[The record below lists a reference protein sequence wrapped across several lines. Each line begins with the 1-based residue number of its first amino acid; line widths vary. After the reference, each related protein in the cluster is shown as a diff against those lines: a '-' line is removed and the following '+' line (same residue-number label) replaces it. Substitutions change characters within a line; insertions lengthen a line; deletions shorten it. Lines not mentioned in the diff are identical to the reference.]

1 MDILFI
7 LDPFDSLKPQK
18 ETSIAMM
25 RAAEAAGHRVVGCLQ
40 GDISLDQG
48 KVVARMTPLV
58 TTGNDRPWYRAA
70 EPFTAPLSTVDA
82 VIMRKDP
89 PFDMEYV
96 YSTYMLERAVAQG
109 ARVYNNPA
117 AIRDHNEK
125 FSITAYP
132 ELTTDVLVTR
142 DPALLREFVARHG
155 EAVLKL
161 LDGMGGA
168 SIFRARQDDP
178 NLSVILETMNR
189 FGTRTVMAQRYLP
202 DIVKGDKRILLIDGQ
217 VVPHALARIPK
228 AGNMAAG
235 GKPVAQPLSARDRE
249 IAEYLAPKL
258 AAQGLFLVGLDVIG
272 DSLTE
277 INVTSPTGFM
287 EITAQTGFD
296 VPAFFI
302 ERLAARVAADRAA
315 QAAGKPLTGRAAADA
330 VSAAGHGQPG

>member
-7 LDPFDSLKPQK
+7 LDPFDSLKPKK

-25 RAAEAAGHRVVGCLQ
+25 RAAVARGHRVFGCLQ

-48 KVVARMTPLV
+48 KVTARVTPLEL
-58 TTGNDRPWYRAA
+58 TGELSPWYKAGEVRI
-70 EPFTAPLSTVDA
+70 EPLSAFDA
-82 VIMRKDP
+82 VLMRKDP

-96 YSTYMLERAVAQG
+96 YSTYMLERAVEQG

-132 ELTTDVLVTR
+132 QLTTDVMVTR
-142 DPALLREFVARHG
+142 DPARLREFVARHG

-202 DIVKGDKRILLIDGQ
+202 AIAQGDKRILLIDGE
-217 VVPHALARIPK
+217 VVPHALARIPQ
-228 AGNMAAG
+228 AGEARGNMAAG
-235 GKPVAQPLSARDRE
+235 GKPVAQPLSARDEE
-249 IAEYLAPKL
+249 IARYLGPRL
-258 AAQGLFLVGLDVIG
+258 AAKGLFLVGLDVIG

-296 VPAFFI
+296 VPDFFI
-302 ERLAARVAADRAA
+302 AQLEKRVAADR
-315 QAAGKPLTGRAAADA
+315 
-330 VSAAGHGQPG
+330 SAAGA

>member
-7 LDPFDSLKPQK
+7 LDPFDSLKPKK

-25 RAAEAAGHRVVGCLQ
+25 RAAVARGHRVFGCLQ

-48 KVVARMTPLV
+48 KVTARVTPLEL
-58 TTGNDRPWYRAA
+58 TGELSPWYKAA
-70 EPFTAPLSTVDA
+70 EVRTEPLSAFDA
-82 VIMRKDP
+82 VLMRKDP

-96 YSTYMLERAVAQG
+96 YSTYMLERAVEQG

-132 ELTTDVLVTR
+132 QLTTDVMVTR
-142 DPALLREFVARHG
+142 DPARLREFVARHG

-202 DIVKGDKRILLIDGQ
+202 AIAQGDKRILLIDGE
-217 VVPHALARIPK
+217 VVPHALARIPQ
-228 AGNMAAG
+228 AGEARGNMAAG
-235 GKPVAQPLSARDRE
+235 GKPARAWR
-249 IAEYLAPKL
+249 PR
-258 AAQGLFLVGLDVIG
+258 GCSWWVW
-272 DSLTE
+272 T
-277 INVTSPTGFM
+277 
-287 EITAQTGFD
+287 
-296 VPAFFI
+296 
-302 ERLAARVAADRAA
+302 
-315 QAAGKPLTGRAAADA
+315 
-330 VSAAGHGQPG
+330 

>member
-7 LDPFDSLKPQK
+7 LDPFDSLKPKK

-25 RAAEAAGHRVVGCLQ
+25 RAAVARGHRVFGCLQ

-48 KVVARMTPLV
+48 KVTARVTPLEL
-58 TTGNDRPWYRAA
+58 TGELSPWYKAA
-70 EPFTAPLSTVDA
+70 EVRTEPLSAFDA
-82 VIMRKDP
+82 VLMRKDP

-96 YSTYMLERAVAQG
+96 YSTYMLERAVEQG

-132 ELTTDVLVTR
+132 QLTTDVMVTR
-142 DPALLREFVARHG
+142 DPARLREFVARHG

-202 DIVKGDKRILLIDGQ
+202 AIAQGDKRILLIDGE
-217 VVPHALARIPK
+217 VVPHALARIPQ
-228 AGNMAAG
+228 AGEARGNMAAG
-235 GKPVAQPLSARDRE
+235 GKPVAQPLSARDEE
-249 IAEYLAPKL
+249 IARYLGPRL

-296 VPAFFI
+296 VPDFFI
-302 ERLAARVAADRAA
+302 AQLERRVAADR
-315 QAAGKPLTGRAAADA
+315 
-330 VSAAGHGQPG
+330 SAAGA

>member
-7 LDPFDSLKPQK
+7 LDPFDSLKPKK

-25 RAAEAAGHRVVGCLQ
+25 RAAVARGHRVFGCLQ

-48 KVVARMTPLV
+48 KVTARVTPLEL
-58 TTGNDRPWYRAA
+58 TGELSPWYKAGEVRI
-70 EPFTAPLSTVDA
+70 EPLSVFDA
-82 VIMRKDP
+82 VLMRKDP
-89 PFDMEYV
+89 PFEMEYV
-96 YSTYMLERAVAQG
+96 YSTYMLERAVEQG

-132 ELTTDVLVTR
+132 QLTTDVMVTR
-142 DPALLREFVARHG
+142 DPARLREFVARHG

-202 DIVKGDKRILLIDGQ
+202 AIAQGDKRILLIDGE
-217 VVPHALARIPK
+217 VVPHALARIPQ
-228 AGNMAAG
+228 AGEARGNMAAG
-235 GKPVAQPLSARDRE
+235 GKPVAQPLSARDEE
-249 IAEYLAPKL
+249 IARYLGPRL

-287 EITAQTGFD
+287 EITAQL
-296 VPAFFI
+296 
-302 ERLAARVAADRAA
+302 ERRVAADR
-315 QAAGKPLTGRAAADA
+315 
-330 VSAAGHGQPG
+330 SAAGA

>member
-58 TTGNDRPWYRAA
+58 TTGQDKPWYRAA
-70 EPFTAPLSTVDA
+70 EPFTAPLSTVEA

-96 YSTYMLERAVAQG
+96 YSTYMLERAVEQG

-161 LDGMGGA
+161 LDGMGGPP
-168 SIFRARQDDP
+168 F
-178 NLSVILETMNR
+178 SVPV
-189 FGTRTVMAQRYLP
+189 RTTPTSRSFW
-202 DIVKGDKRILLIDGQ
+202 
-217 VVPHALARIPK
+217 
-228 AGNMAAG
+228 
-235 GKPVAQPLSARDRE
+235 KP
-249 IAEYLAPKL
+249 
-258 AAQGLFLVGLDVIG
+258 
-272 DSLTE
+272 
-277 INVTSPTGFM
+277 
-287 EITAQTGFD
+287 
-296 VPAFFI
+296 
-302 ERLAARVAADRAA
+302 
-315 QAAGKPLTGRAAADA
+315 
-330 VSAAGHGQPG
+330 

>member
-58 TTGNDRPWYRAA
+58 TTGQDKPWYRAA

-228 AGNMAAG
+228 AGEARGNMAAG
-235 GKPVAQPLSARDRE
+235 GKPVAQPLSARDEE
-249 IAEYLAPKL
+249 IARYLGPRL
-258 AAQGLFLVGLDVIG
+258 AAKGLFLVGLDVIG

-296 VPAFFI
+296 VPDFFI
-302 ERLAARVAADRAA
+302 AQLEKRVAADR
-315 QAAGKPLTGRAAADA
+315 
-330 VSAAGHGQPG
+330 SAAGA

>member
-7 LDPFDSLKPQK
+7 LDPFDSLKPKK

-25 RAAEAAGHRVVGCLQ
+25 RAAVARGHRVFGCLQ

-48 KVVARMTPLV
+48 KVTARVTPLEL
-58 TTGNDRPWYRAA
+58 TGELSPWYKAA
-70 EPFTAPLSTVDA
+70 EVRTEPLSAFDA
-82 VIMRKDP
+82 VLMRKDP
-89 PFDMEYV
+89 PFDIEYF
-96 YSTYMLERAVAQG
+96 YSTYNLERAVEQG

-132 ELTTDVLVTR
+132 QLTTDVMVTR
-142 DPALLREFVARHG
+142 DPARLREFVARHG

-202 DIVKGDKRILLIDGQ
+202 AIAQGDKRILLIDGE
-217 VVPHALARIPK
+217 VVPHALARIPQ
-228 AGNMAAG
+228 AGEARGNMAAG
-235 GKPVAQPLSARDRE
+235 GKPVAQPLSARDEE
-249 IAEYLAPKL
+249 IARYLGPRL
-258 AAQGLFLVGLDVIG
+258 AAKGLFLVGLDVIG

-296 VPAFFI
+296 VPDFFI
-302 ERLAARVAADRAA
+302 AQLEKRVAADR
-315 QAAGKPLTGRAAADA
+315 
-330 VSAAGHGQPG
+330 SAAGA

>member
-7 LDPFDSLKPQK
+7 LDPFDSLKPKK

-25 RAAEAAGHRVVGCLQ
+25 RAAVARGHRVFGCLQ

-48 KVVARMTPLV
+48 KVTARVTPLEL
-58 TTGNDRPWYRAA
+58 TGELSPWYKAA
-70 EPFTAPLSTVDA
+70 EVRTEPLSAFDA
-82 VIMRKDP
+82 VLMRKDP

-96 YSTYMLERAVAQG
+96 YSTYMLERAVEQG

-132 ELTTDVLVTR
+132 QLTTDVMVTR
-142 DPALLREFVARHG
+142 DPARLREFVARHG

-202 DIVKGDKRILLIDGQ
+202 AIAQGDKRILLIDGE
-217 VVPHALARIPK
+217 VVPHALARIPQ
-228 AGNMAAG
+228 AGEARGNMAAG
-235 GKPVAQPLSARDRE
+235 GKPVAQPLSARDEE
-249 IAEYLAPKL
+249 IARYLGPRL
-258 AAQGLFLVGLDVIG
+258 AAKGLFLVGLDVIG

-296 VPAFFI
+296 VPDFFI
-302 ERLAARVAADRAA
+302 AQLEKRVAADR
-315 QAAGKPLTGRAAADA
+315 
-330 VSAAGHGQPG
+330 SAAGA

>member
-7 LDPFDSLKPQK
+7 LDPFDSLKPKK

-25 RAAEAAGHRVVGCLQ
+25 RAAVARGHRVFGCLQ

-48 KVVARMTPLV
+48 KVTARVTPLEL
-58 TTGNDRPWYRAA
+58 TGELSPWYKAA
-70 EPFTAPLSTVDA
+70 EVRTEPLSAFDA
-82 VIMRKDP
+82 VLMRKDP

-96 YSTYMLERAVAQG
+96 YSTYMLERAVEQG

-132 ELTTDVLVTR
+132 QLTTDVMVTR
-142 DPALLREFVARHG
+142 DPARLREFVARHG

-202 DIVKGDKRILLIDGQ
+202 AIAQGDKRILLIDGE
-217 VVPHALARIPK
+217 VVPHALARIPQ
-228 AGNMAAG
+228 AGEARGNMAAG
-235 GKPVAQPLSARDRE
+235 GKPVAQPLSARDEE
-249 IAEYLAPKL
+249 IARYLGPRL
-258 AAQGLFLVGLDVIG
+258 AAKGLFLVGLDVIG

-296 VPAFFI
+296 VPDFFI
-302 ERLAARVAADRAA
+302 AQLERRVAADR
-315 QAAGKPLTGRAAADA
+315 
-330 VSAAGHGQPG
+330 SAAGA

>member
-7 LDPFDSLKPQK
+7 LDPFDSLKPKK

-25 RAAEAAGHRVVGCLQ
+25 RAAVARGHRVFGCLQ

-48 KVVARMTPLV
+48 KVTARVTPLEL
-58 TTGNDRPWYRAA
+58 TGELSPWYKAG
-70 EPFTAPLSTVDA
+70 EVGTEPLSAFDA
-82 VIMRKDP
+82 VLMRKDP

-96 YSTYMLERAVAQG
+96 YSTYMLERAVEQG

-132 ELTTDVLVTR
+132 QLTTDVMVTR
-142 DPALLREFVARHG
+142 DPARLREFVARHG

-202 DIVKGDKRILLIDGQ
+202 AIAQGDKRILLIDGE
-217 VVPHALARIPK
+217 VVPHALARIPQ
-228 AGNMAAG
+228 AGEARGNMAAG
-235 GKPVAQPLSARDRE
+235 GKPVARQPSARDEE
-249 IAEYLAPKL
+249 IARYLGPRL
-258 AAQGLFLVGLDVIG
+258 AAKGLFLVGLDVIG

-296 VPAFFI
+296 VPDFFI
-302 ERLAARVAADRAA
+302 AQLERRVAADR
-315 QAAGKPLTGRAAADA
+315 
-330 VSAAGHGQPG
+330 SAAGA

>member
-7 LDPFDSLKPQK
+7 LDPFDSLKPKK

-25 RAAEAAGHRVVGCLQ
+25 RAAVARGHRVFGCLQ

-48 KVVARMTPLV
+48 KVTARVTPLEL
-58 TTGNDRPWYRAA
+58 TGELSPWYKAA
-70 EPFTAPLSTVDA
+70 EVRTEPLSAFDA
-82 VIMRKDP
+82 VLMRKDP

-96 YSTYMLERAVAQG
+96 YSTYMLERAVEQG
-109 ARVYNNPA
+109 ARIYNNPA

-132 ELTTDVLVTR
+132 QLTTDVMVTR
-142 DPALLREFVARHG
+142 DPARLREFVARHG

-202 DIVKGDKRILLIDGQ
+202 AIAQGDKRILLIDGE
-217 VVPHALARIPK
+217 VVPHALARIPQ
-228 AGNMAAG
+228 AGEARGNMAAG
-235 GKPVAQPLSARDRE
+235 GKPVAQPLSARDEE
-249 IAEYLAPKL
+249 IARYLGPRL
-258 AAQGLFLVGLDVIG
+258 AAKGLFLVGLDVIG

-296 VPAFFI
+296 VPDFFI
-302 ERLAARVAADRAA
+302 AQLEKRVAADR
-315 QAAGKPLTGRAAADA
+315 
-330 VSAAGHGQPG
+330 SAAGA

>member
-7 LDPFDSLKPQK
+7 LDPFDSLKPKK

-25 RAAEAAGHRVVGCLQ
+25 RAAVARGHRVFGCLQ

-48 KVVARMTPLV
+48 KVTARVTPLEL
-58 TTGNDRPWYRAA
+58 TGELSPWYKAA
-70 EPFTAPLSTVDA
+70 EVSTEPLSAFDA
-82 VIMRKDP
+82 VLMRKDP

-96 YSTYMLERAVAQG
+96 YSTYMLERAVEQG

-132 ELTTDVLVTR
+132 QLTTDVMVTR
-142 DPALLREFVARHG
+142 DPARLREFVARHG

-202 DIVKGDKRILLIDGQ
+202 AIAQGDKRILLIDGE
-217 VVPHALARIPK
+217 VVPHALARIPQ
-228 AGNMAAG
+228 AGEARGNMAAG
-235 GKPVAQPLSARDRE
+235 GKPVAQPLSARDEE
-249 IAEYLAPKL
+249 IARYLGPRL
-258 AAQGLFLVGLDVIG
+258 AAKGLFLVGLDVIG

-296 VPAFFI
+296 VPDFFI
-302 ERLAARVAADRAA
+302 AQLEKRVAADR
-315 QAAGKPLTGRAAADA
+315 
-330 VSAAGHGQPG
+330 SAAGA

>member
-7 LDPFDSLKPQK
+7 LDPFDSLKPKK

-25 RAAEAAGHRVVGCLQ
+25 RAAVARGHRVFGCLQ

-48 KVVARMTPLV
+48 KVTARVTPLEL
-58 TTGNDRPWYRAA
+58 TGELSPWYKAA
-70 EPFTAPLSTVDA
+70 EVRTEPLSAFDA
-82 VIMRKDP
+82 VLMRKDP

-96 YSTYMLERAVAQG
+96 YSTYMLERAVEQG

-132 ELTTDVLVTR
+132 QLTTDVMVTR
-142 DPALLREFVARHG
+142 DPARLREFVARHG

-202 DIVKGDKRILLIDGQ
+202 AIAQGDKRILLIDGE
-217 VVPHALARIPK
+217 VVPHALARIPQ
-228 AGNMAAG
+228 AGEARGNMAAG
-235 GKPVAQPLSARDRE
+235 GKPVAQPLSARDEE
-249 IAEYLAPKL
+249 IARYLGPRL

-296 VPAFFI
+296 VPDFFVAQL
-302 ERLAARVAADRAA
+302 ERRVAADR
-315 QAAGKPLTGRAAADA
+315 
-330 VSAAGHGQPG
+330 SAAGA

>member
-7 LDPFDSLKPQK
+7 LDPFDSLKPKK

-25 RAAEAAGHRVVGCLQ
+25 RAAVARGHRVFGCLQ

-48 KVVARMTPLV
+48 KVTARVTPLDL
-58 TTGNDRPWYRAA
+58 TGELSPWYKAA
-70 EPFTAPLSTVDA
+70 EVRTEPLSAFDA
-82 VIMRKDP
+82 VLMRKDP

-96 YSTYMLERAVAQG
+96 YSTYMLERAVEQG

-132 ELTTDVLVTR
+132 QLTTDVMVTR
-142 DPALLREFVARHG
+142 DPARLREFVARHG

-202 DIVKGDKRILLIDGQ
+202 AIAQGDKRILLIDGE
-217 VVPHALARIPK
+217 VVPHALARIPQ
-228 AGNMAAG
+228 AGEARGNMAAG
-235 GKPVAQPLSARDRE
+235 GKPVAQPLSARDEE
-249 IAEYLAPKL
+249 IARYLGPRL
-258 AAQGLFLVGLDVIG
+258 AAKGLFLVGLDVIG

-296 VPAFFI
+296 VPDFFI
-302 ERLAARVAADRAA
+302 AQLEKRVAADR
-315 QAAGKPLTGRAAADA
+315 
-330 VSAAGHGQPG
+330 SAAGA

>member
-7 LDPFDSLKPQK
+7 LDPFDSLKPKK

-25 RAAEAAGHRVVGCLQ
+25 RAAVARGHRVFGCLQ

-48 KVVARMTPLV
+48 KVTARVTPLEL
-58 TTGNDRPWYRAA
+58 TGELSPWYKAA
-70 EPFTAPLSTVDA
+70 EVRTEPLSAFDA
-82 VIMRKDP
+82 VLMRKDP

-96 YSTYMLERAVAQG
+96 YSTYMLERAVEQG

-132 ELTTDVLVTR
+132 QLTTDVMVTR
-142 DPALLREFVARHG
+142 DPARLREFVARHG

-202 DIVKGDKRILLIDGQ
+202 AIAQGDKRILLIDGE
-217 VVPHALARIPK
+217 VVPHALARIPQ
-228 AGNMAAG
+228 AGEARGNMAAG
-235 GKPVAQPLSARDRE
+235 GKPVAQPLSARDEE
-249 IAEYLAPKL
+249 IARYLGPRL
-258 AAQGLFLVGLDVIG
+258 AAKGLFLVGLDVIG

-277 INVTSPTGFM
+277 INV
-287 EITAQTGFD
+287 
-296 VPAFFI
+296 
-302 ERLAARVAADRAA
+302 
-315 QAAGKPLTGRAAADA
+315 
-330 VSAAGHGQPG
+330 

>member
-7 LDPFDSLKPQK
+7 LDPFDSLKPKK

-25 RAAEAAGHRVVGCLQ
+25 RAAVARGHRVFGCLQ

-48 KVVARMTPLV
+48 KVTARVTPLEL
-58 TTGNDRPWYRAA
+58 TGELSPWYKAA
-70 EPFTAPLSTVDA
+70 EVRTEPLSAFDA
-82 VIMRKDP
+82 VLMRKDP

-96 YSTYMLERAVAQG
+96 YSTYMLERAVEQG

-132 ELTTDVLVTR
+132 QLTTDVMVTR
-142 DPALLREFVARHG
+142 DPARLREFVARHG

-161 LDGMGGA
+161 LGGMGGA

-202 DIVKGDKRILLIDGQ
+202 AIAQGDKRILLIDGE
-217 VVPHALARIPK
+217 VVPHALARIPQ
-228 AGNMAAG
+228 AGEARGNMAAG
-235 GKPVAQPLSARDRE
+235 GKPVAQPLSARDEE
-249 IAEYLAPKL
+249 IARYLGPRL
-258 AAQGLFLVGLDVIG
+258 AAKGLFLVGLDVIG

-296 VPAFFI
+296 VPDFFI
-302 ERLAARVAADRAA
+302 AQLEKRVAADR
-315 QAAGKPLTGRAAADA
+315 
-330 VSAAGHGQPG
+330 SAAGA

>member
-7 LDPFDSLKPQK
+7 LDPFDSLKPKK

-25 RAAEAAGHRVVGCLQ
+25 RAAVARGHRVFGCLQ
-40 GDISLDQG
+40 SDISLDQG
-48 KVVARMTPLV
+48 KVTARVTPLEL
-58 TTGNDRPWYRAA
+58 TGELSPWYKAA
-70 EPFTAPLSTVDA
+70 EVCTEPLSAFDA
-82 VIMRKDP
+82 VLMRKDP

-96 YSTYMLERAVAQG
+96 YSTYMLERAVEQG

-132 ELTTDVLVTR
+132 QLTTDVMVTR
-142 DPALLREFVARHG
+142 DPARLREFVARHG

-202 DIVKGDKRILLIDGQ
+202 AIAQGDKRILLIDGE
-217 VVPHALARIPK
+217 VVPHALARIPQ
-228 AGNMAAG
+228 AGEARGNMAAG
-235 GKPVAQPLSARDRE
+235 GKPVAQPLSARDEE
-249 IAEYLAPKL
+249 IARYLGPRL
-258 AAQGLFLVGLDVIG
+258 AAKGLFLVGLDVIG

-296 VPAFFI
+296 VPDFFI
-302 ERLAARVAADRAA
+302 AQLEKRVAADR
-315 QAAGKPLTGRAAADA
+315 
-330 VSAAGHGQPG
+330 SAAGA

>member
-7 LDPFDSLKPQK
+7 LDPFDSLKPKK

-25 RAAEAAGHRVVGCLQ
+25 RAAVARGHRVFGCLQ
-40 GDISLDQG
+40 SDISLDQG
-48 KVVARMTPLV
+48 KVTARVTPLEL
-58 TTGNDRPWYRAA
+58 TGELSPWYKAGEVRI
-70 EPFTAPLSTVDA
+70 EPLSVFDA
-82 VIMRKDP
+82 VLMRKDP

-96 YSTYMLERAVAQG
+96 YSTYMLERAVEQG

-132 ELTTDVLVTR
+132 QLTTDVMVTR
-142 DPALLREFVARHG
+142 DPARLREFVARHG

-202 DIVKGDKRILLIDGQ
+202 AIAQGDKRILLIDGE
-217 VVPHALARIPK
+217 VVPHALARIPQ
-228 AGNMAAG
+228 AGEARGNMAAG
-235 GKPVAQPLSARDRE
+235 GKPVAQPLSARDEE
-249 IAEYLAPKL
+249 IARYLGPRL
-258 AAQGLFLVGLDVIG
+258 AAKGLFLVGLDVIG

-296 VPAFFI
+296 VPDFFI
-302 ERLAARVAADRAA
+302 AQLEKRVAADR
-315 QAAGKPLTGRAAADA
+315 
-330 VSAAGHGQPG
+330 SAAGA

>member
-7 LDPFDSLKPQK
+7 LDPFDSLKPKK

-25 RAAEAAGHRVVGCLQ
+25 RAAVARGHRVFGCLQ

-48 KVVARMTPLV
+48 KVTARVTPLEL
-58 TTGNDRPWYRAA
+58 TGELSPWYKAA
-70 EPFTAPLSTVDA
+70 EVRTEPLSAFDA
-82 VIMRKDP
+82 VLMRKDP

-96 YSTYMLERAVAQG
+96 YSTYMLERAVEQG
-109 ARVYNNPA
+109 ARVYNNPS

-132 ELTTDVLVTR
+132 QLTTDVMVTR
-142 DPALLREFVARHG
+142 DPARLREFVARHG

-202 DIVKGDKRILLIDGQ
+202 AIAQGDKRILLIDGE
-217 VVPHALARIPK
+217 VVPHALARIPQ
-228 AGNMAAG
+228 AGEARGNMAAG
-235 GKPVAQPLSARDRE
+235 GKPVAQPLSARDEE
-249 IAEYLAPKL
+249 IARYLGPRL
-258 AAQGLFLVGLDVIG
+258 AAKGLFLVGLDVIG

-296 VPAFFI
+296 VPDFFI
-302 ERLAARVAADRAA
+302 AQLEKRVAADR
-315 QAAGKPLTGRAAADA
+315 
-330 VSAAGHGQPG
+330 SAAGA

>member
-7 LDPFDSLKPQK
+7 LDPFDSLKPKK

-25 RAAEAAGHRVVGCLQ
+25 RAAVARGHRVFGCLQ

-48 KVVARMTPLV
+48 KVTARVTPLEL
-58 TTGNDRPWYRAA
+58 TGELSPWYKAA
-70 EPFTAPLSTVDA
+70 EVRTEPLSVFDA
-82 VIMRKDP
+82 VLMRKDP

-96 YSTYMLERAVAQG
+96 YSTYMLERAVEQG

-132 ELTTDVLVTR
+132 QLTTDVMVTR
-142 DPALLREFVARHG
+142 DPARLREFVARHG

-202 DIVKGDKRILLIDGQ
+202 AIAQGDKRILLIDGE
-217 VVPHALARIPK
+217 VVPHALARIPQ
-228 AGNMAAG
+228 AGEARGNMAAG
-235 GKPVAQPLSARDRE
+235 GKPVAQPLSARDEE
-249 IAEYLAPKL
+249 IARYLGPRL
-258 AAQGLFLVGLDVIG
+258 AAKGLFLVGLDVIG

-296 VPAFFI
+296 VPDFFI
-302 ERLAARVAADRAA
+302 AQLEKRVAADR
-315 QAAGKPLTGRAAADA
+315 
-330 VSAAGHGQPG
+330 SAAGA

>member
-7 LDPFDSLKPQK
+7 LDPFDSLKPKK

-25 RAAEAAGHRVVGCLQ
+25 RAAVARGHRVFGCLQ

-48 KVVARMTPLV
+48 KVTARVTPLEL
-58 TTGNDRPWYRAA
+58 TGELSPWYKAA
-70 EPFTAPLSTVDA
+70 EVRTEPLSAFDA
-82 VIMRKDP
+82 VLMRKDP

-96 YSTYMLERAVAQG
+96 YSTYMLERAVERG

-132 ELTTDVLVTR
+132 QLTTDVMVTR
-142 DPALLREFVARHG
+142 DPARLREFVARHG

-202 DIVKGDKRILLIDGQ
+202 AIAQGDKRILLIDGE
-217 VVPHALARIPK
+217 VVPHALARIPQ
-228 AGNMAAG
+228 AGEARGNMAAG
-235 GKPVAQPLSARDRE
+235 GKPVAQPLSARDEE
-249 IAEYLAPKL
+249 IARYLGPRL
-258 AAQGLFLVGLDVIG
+258 AAKGLFLVGLDVIG

-296 VPAFFI
+296 VPDFFI
-302 ERLAARVAADRAA
+302 AQLERRVAADR
-315 QAAGKPLTGRAAADA
+315 
-330 VSAAGHGQPG
+330 SAAGA

>member
-7 LDPFDSLKPQK
+7 LDPFDSLKPKK

-25 RAAEAAGHRVVGCLQ
+25 RAAVARGHRVFGCLR

-48 KVVARMTPLV
+48 KVTARVTPLEL
-58 TTGNDRPWYRAA
+58 TGELSPWYKAA
-70 EPFTAPLSTVDA
+70 EVRTEPLSAFDA
-82 VIMRKDP
+82 VLMRKDP

-96 YSTYMLERAVAQG
+96 YSTYMLERAVEQG

-132 ELTTDVLVTR
+132 QLTTDVMVTR
-142 DPALLREFVARHG
+142 DPARLREFVARHG

-202 DIVKGDKRILLIDGQ
+202 AIAQGDKRILLIDGE
-217 VVPHALARIPK
+217 VVPHALARIPQ
-228 AGNMAAG
+228 AGEARGNMAAG
-235 GKPVAQPLSARDRE
+235 GKPVAQPLSARDEE
-249 IAEYLAPKL
+249 IARYLGPRL
-258 AAQGLFLVGLDVIG
+258 AAKGLFLVGLDVIG

-296 VPAFFI
+296 VPDFFI
-302 ERLAARVAADRAA
+302 AQLEKRVAADR
-315 QAAGKPLTGRAAADA
+315 
-330 VSAAGHGQPG
+330 SAAGA

>member
-7 LDPFDSLKPQK
+7 LDPFDSLKPKK
-18 ETSIAMM
+18 ETSIAMV
-25 RAAEAAGHRVVGCLQ
+25 RAAVARGHRVFGCLQ

-48 KVVARMTPLV
+48 KVTARVTPLEL
-58 TTGNDRPWYRAA
+58 TGELSPWYKAA
-70 EPFTAPLSTVDA
+70 EVRTEPLSAFDA
-82 VIMRKDP
+82 VLMRKDP

-96 YSTYMLERAVAQG
+96 YSTYMLERAVEQG

-132 ELTTDVLVTR
+132 QLTTDVMVTR
-142 DPALLREFVARHG
+142 DPARLREFVARHG

-202 DIVKGDKRILLIDGQ
+202 AIAQGDKRILLIDGE
-217 VVPHALARIPK
+217 VVPHALARIPQ
-228 AGNMAAG
+228 AGEARGNMAAG
-235 GKPVAQPLSARDRE
+235 GKPVAQPLSARDEE
-249 IAEYLAPKL
+249 IARYLGPRL
-258 AAQGLFLVGLDVIG
+258 AAKGLFLVGLDVIG

-296 VPAFFI
+296 VPDFFI
-302 ERLAARVAADRAA
+302 AQLEKRVAADR
-315 QAAGKPLTGRAAADA
+315 
-330 VSAAGHGQPG
+330 SAAGA

>member
-58 TTGNDRPWYRAA
+58 TTGQDKPWYRAA
-70 EPFTAPLSTVDA
+70 EPFTAPLSTVEA

-96 YSTYMLERAVAQG
+96 YSTYMLERAVEQG

-132 ELTTDVLVTR
+132 QLTTDVMVTR
-142 DPALLREFVARHG
+142 DPARLREFVARHG

-202 DIVKGDKRILLIDGQ
+202 AIAQGDKRILLIDGE
-217 VVPHALARIPK
+217 VVPHALARIPQ
-228 AGNMAAG
+228 AGEARGNMAAG
-235 GKPVAQPLSARDRE
+235 GKPVAQPLSARDEE
-249 IAEYLAPKL
+249 IARYLGPRL
-258 AAQGLFLVGLDVIG
+258 AAKGLFLVGLDVIG

-296 VPAFFI
+296 VPDFFI
-302 ERLAARVAADRAA
+302 AQLEKRVAADR
-315 QAAGKPLTGRAAADA
+315 
-330 VSAAGHGQPG
+330 SAAGA

>member
-7 LDPFDSLKPQK
+7 LDPFDSLKPKK

-25 RAAEAAGHRVVGCLQ
+25 RAAVARGHRVFGCLQ

-48 KVVARMTPLV
+48 KVTARVTPLEL
-58 TTGNDRPWYRAA
+58 TGELSPWYKAG
-70 EPFTAPLSTVDA
+70 EVHTEPLSAFDA
-82 VIMRKDP
+82 VLMRKDP

-96 YSTYMLERAVAQG
+96 YSTYMLERAVEQG

-132 ELTTDVLVTR
+132 QLTTDVMVTR
-142 DPALLREFVARHG
+142 DPARLREFVARHG

-202 DIVKGDKRILLIDGQ
+202 AIAQGDKRILLIDGE
-217 VVPHALARIPK
+217 VVPHALARIPQ
-228 AGNMAAG
+228 AGEARGNMAAG
-235 GKPVAQPLSARDRE
+235 GKPVAQPLSARDEE
-249 IAEYLAPKL
+249 IARYLGPRL
-258 AAQGLFLVGLDVIG
+258 AAKGLFLVGLDVIG

-296 VPAFFI
+296 VPDFFI
-302 ERLAARVAADRAA
+302 AQLEKRVAADR
-315 QAAGKPLTGRAAADA
+315 
-330 VSAAGHGQPG
+330 SAAGA